1 MATLSVAVP
10 DTLKKKMT
18 QLEEVNWSAVARHAF
33 EQKVNQIEFLKY
45 LAKKSTLNA
54 KDAEE
59 ISTKISKGMAKR
71 VMEKE

>member
-18 QLEEVNWSAVARHAF
+18 QMEEVNWSAVARHAF
-33 EQKVNQIEFLKY
+33 EQKVTQIEFLQS
-45 LAKKSTLNA
+45 LAKKSKMTT

-59 ISTKISKGMAKR
+59 IGTKIHKSMAKKF
-71 VMEKE
+71 MEM

>member
-33 EQKVNQIEFLKY
+33 EQKVNQIEFLKS
-45 LAKKSTLNA
+45 LTKKSTLNT

-59 ISTKISKGMAKR
+59 IGIKISKGMAKKF
-71 VMEKE
+71 MEM

>member
-10 DTLKKKMT
+10 DTLKKKMA

-33 EQKVNQIEFLKY
+33 EQKVNQIEFLKS
-45 LAKKSTLNA
+45 LAKKSTLNT

-59 ISTKISKGMAKR
+59 IGIKISKGISRKIKFFR
-71 VMEKE
+71 

>member
-1 MATLSVAVP
+1 MTTLSVAVP

-33 EQKVNQIEFLKY
+33 EQKINQIEFLQS
-45 LAKKSTLNA
+45 LAKKSKITA

-59 ISTKISKGMAKR
+59 VSTKINKSMAKR
-71 VMEKE
+71 FMEM

>member
-18 QLEEVNWSAVARHAF
+18 QMEEVNWSAVARHAF
-33 EQKVNQIEFLKY
+33 EQKISQLEFMKS
-45 LAKKSTLNA
+45 LAKKSNLNA

-59 ISTKISKGMAKR
+59 ISAKVNKAMAKKF
-71 VMEKE
+71 MEM

>member
-33 EQKVNQIEFLKY
+33 EQKVNQIEFLKS
-45 LAKKSTLNA
+45 LAKKSTLNV

-59 ISTKISKGMAKR
+59 ISTKISKGMAKKF
-71 VMEKE
+71 MEM

>member
-10 DTLKKKMT
+10 DALKQKMT

-33 EQKVNQIEFLKY
+33 EQKVSQIEFLKS
-45 LAKKSTLNA
+45 LAKKSTLRA

-59 ISTKISKGMAKR
+59 IGIKISKGMVKKF
-71 VMEKE
+71 MEM